1 MKRVTLY
8 FNENLS
14 LFTTNI
20 VDFTCLF
27 LCILGIIGNTIGIVI
42 FSSSRKFRRQTNYS
56 YWAILSSIVNLLCVL
71 RYFTL
76 LHSITR
82 QWLTKQVSQ
91 YLFFCKFHETL
102 TCLRLLSSWIT
113 VFWIFERF
121 SNISTIMQYLIF
133 NRCWLKMYKHYFMA
147 LFVIIVITI
156 VTGPTVYLFQT
167 QFISNKTAENNTKP
181 YFRTEN
187 LPAIAVDYPNE
198 TIPVSTTT
206 VKVVSCLMEC
216 SLSHNL
222 SSKWQ
227 NYFQDVNIGFNY
239 HTLRCLFSEL
249 IPTAVVLVLNL
260 AIVYRIIQTTDFGP
274 IESSTYDQKRRRTGS
289 RMMNIILILHS
300 FLYLSSLLTHIA
312 AHWLTPEAHESLWV
326 SLIILMSCSLNFYV
340 YCASGK
346 MFRNEIRRLLRP
358 CCRIFFYC
366 HRRRTPRSLGNIK
379 HFQ

>member
-82 QWLTKQVSQ
+82 QWLTK
-91 YLFFCKFHETL
+91 
-102 TCLRLLSSWIT
+102 
-113 VFWIFERF
+113 
-121 SNISTIMQYLIF
+121 
-133 NRCWLKMYKHYFMA
+133 
-147 LFVIIVITI
+147 
-156 VTGPTVYLFQT
+156 